1 MKEICDWID
10 AIPLNWI
17 EALIISGLIGV
28 LVAMWVRDKIR
39 T

>member
-10 AIPLNWI
+10 AILLNWS

-28 LVAMWVRDKIR
+28 LITVWIRDKIR